1 MLTLNSPSLVVVE
14 GPVFR
19 PGYKGCVLAGWV
31 VKPTL
36 PQVGLAWLVVG
47 MSKQLRATNKK
58 TGLSICH
65 QAVVDAVRG
74 RGING
79 RAIIGYRHELKNPMI
94 ESKIT
99 HLLKN

>member
-1 MLTLNSPSLVVVE
+1 
-14 GPVFR
+14 
-19 PGYKGCVLAGWV
+19 
-31 VKPTL
+31 
-36 PQVGLAWLVVG
+36 

-58 TGLSICH
+58 TGLSIRH

-94 ESKIT
+94 ELKIT
-99 HLLKN
+99 H

>member
-1 MLTLNSPSLVVVE
+1 LVVVE

-47 MSKQLRATNKK
+47 ISKQLRATNIKA
-58 TGLSICH
+58 SPSMRH
-65 QAVVDAVRG
+65 QTVVGSERG
-74 RGING
+74 SRINKG
-79 RAIIGYRHELKNPMI
+79 AIIGYLHQLKI
-94 ESKIT
+94 Q
-99 HLLKN
+99 